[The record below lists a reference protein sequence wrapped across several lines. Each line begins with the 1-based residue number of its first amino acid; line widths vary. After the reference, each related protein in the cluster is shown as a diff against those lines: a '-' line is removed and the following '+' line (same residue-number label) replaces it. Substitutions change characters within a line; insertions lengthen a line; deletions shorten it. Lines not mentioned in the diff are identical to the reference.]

1 MRMRMFVMMGIS
13 SIFHS
18 RGTASMQK
26 NKNSIDVLILD
37 LKIVIVVLKLWSYV
51 LYYIAAVFVHILL

>member
-1 MRMRMFVMMGIS
+1 VSNPLTI
-13 SIFHS
+13 
-18 RGTASMQK
+18 GTQTSMQK
-26 NKNSIDVLILD
+26 RSIDVLILD